1 MFFLVPL
8 QVSLMPRA
16 AERRSRTRSRHRKG
30 RSRESVARAFTVGC
44 REGNLEILRMLPT
57 SVPDVMKRL
66 GVTKMPANRRINDLM
81 EVGLLERDLGTGR
94 LMPTDLTDEVLRS
107 VDNAAKVRRKA
118 YA

>member
-1 MFFLVPL
+1 
-8 QVSLMPRA
+8 MPGA
-16 AERRSRTRSRHRKG
+16 AERRGRTRSRNRKG

-57 SVPDVMKRL
+57 SVPDVMNRL

-107 VDNAAKVRRKA
+107 VETVAKTRRKA

>member
-1 MFFLVPL
+1 MFFLILL
-8 QVSLMPRA
+8 QVSRMPGA
-16 AERRSRTRSRHRKG
+16 AERRGHMRSRHRKG
-30 RSRESVARAFTVGC
+30 RSQDSVARAFTVGC

-57 SVPDVMKRL
+57 SVPDVMNRL

-107 VDNAAKVRRKA
+107 VETVAKTRRKA